1 MSSPVRWA
9 TSRLLMLRVTIL
21 YGVILICVNAT
32 IVALGPVMQYRL
44 FQYASTNL
52 HNLSRG
58 HVGTL
63 IGSAFVVDAGPIA
76 EWLPGLL
83 CLLGLVELFWG
94 SLRLVV
100 AFAVGHVGATVLVA
114 AGLAGAVSWGWTSAV
129 VTQAEDVGMSYGAM
143 AALGAMTPAI
153 PRRWRAEWIGWW
165 LAVGVAV
172 TAMDRDFTDVGHVVA
187 LILGMLVAI
196 RFGVPRQWTPGLV
209 ALFFVGSFFG
219 LMVITGMVLPFVVV
233 APACGAVAVLTVEAV
248 RLGGSSRGRQRN
260 SSADASTQ
268 SESQDSGGP
277 SRSSPGMS
285 HS

>member
-1 MSSPVRWA
+1 MRSA
-9 TSRLLMLRVTIL
+9 ISRLLMLRVTIV
-21 YGVILICVNAT
+21 YGLILVCVNAT
-32 IVALGPVMQYRL
+32 MLALGPVMQYRL

-52 HNLSRG
+52 HNLSHG

-83 CLLGLVELFWG
+83 CLLGLVELLWG
-94 SLRLVV
+94 SLRLLV

-114 AGLAGAVSWGWTSAV
+114 AGLAGAVSWGWMSAV

-143 AALGAMTPAI
+143 AALGAITVAL
-153 PRRWRAEWIGWW
+153 PRRWRVSWIGWW

-172 TAMDRDFTDVGHVVA
+172 IAMDRDFTDVGHVVA
-187 LILGMLVAI
+187 LMVGMLVAI
-196 RFGVPRQWTPGLV
+196 RFGVPRQWTAGLV
-209 ALFFVGSFFG
+209 ALLAVASFFG
-219 LMVITGMVLPFVVV
+219 FMVITGMVAHYVVIAVTSGVV
-233 APACGAVAVLTVEAV
+233 AVAAVETVRIGALYLEA
-248 RLGGSSRGRQRN
+248 QRN

-268 SESQDSGGP
+268 SESHDSGG
-277 SRSSPGMS
+277 SSSSSPGMS